1 MHYPRT
7 IGVDFDLR
15 FLRVGEDWRTKRSA
29 GADLEALRL
38 PPDASESQRM
48 IARYVE
54 ENGLTGLPAV
64 LGVPAENVFLNILT
78 LPSGTRQAR
87 NAAVREH
94 LEGLRALSG
103 SETVSDVFPL
113 AMRGGRRRMLLGVAR
128 RDAVN
133 ALIDP
138 LLIAG
143 MKIVAT
149 IPVSLA
155 FFNRALAQ
163 VPRRRALVVL
173 CPVSET
179 GVEVL
184 AGADRTL
191 CGVWR
196 LPLNLLDQPEGEDAL
211 QAFARELADLLPRQV
226 GDDFAV
232 PDVVWCGEA
241 PLPEPLAERL
251 ERAIGARPVPLEP
264 WLSEPG
270 RATRRPALAS
280 ALPQCAPGSAGL
292 RLNLL
297 PSPMRERIARLARL
311 PYGLAAALLFAA
323 FSASLAFQ
331 AFQRDETA
339 RHRLETAQ
347 SQWREMQALQAVEA
361 EVQARNAVLSQQA
374 AALRYSAMSPR
385 LMRDLLIAIAEA
397 KHPDD
402 WIVRIADAESYFAAS
417 DSPVAGKLVDL
428 AAAPFSFSP
437 HVIIV
442 EGYTLGADLS
452 SVRTLIETLRQHPRF
467 IAVDLLGDDRVA
479 PDRAQRLLQLIPRIH
494 RFVMEIRIREP

>member
-7 IGVDFDLR
+7 IGVEFDLR
-15 FLRVGEDWRTKRSA
+15 TLRVGEDWRAKRIA
-29 GADLEALRL
+29 GTALEVLRL

-54 ENGLTGLPAV
+54 ENGLPGVPAV

-78 LPSGTRQAR
+78 LPAGTRQAR

-103 SETVSDVFPL
+103 SETVSDFFPL
-113 AMRGGRRRMLLGVAR
+113 ATRGGRRRMLVGVAR

-138 LLIAG
+138 LSIAG
-143 MKIVAT
+143 MKIVAA

-163 VPRRRALVVL
+163 APRRSAVVVL
-173 CPVSET
+173 CPVADA
-179 GVEVL
+179 GVEIL
-184 AGADRTL
+184 AGANRTL

-196 LPLNLLDQPEGEDAL
+196 LPLNFLDQPEGDNAL
-211 QAFARELADLLPRQV
+211 EAIARELADLRPRQTAA
-226 GDDFAV
+226 GSAV
-232 PDVVWCGEA
+232 TEVVWCGEA
-241 PLPEPLAERL
+241 PSPEPVAERL
-251 ERAIGARPVPLEP
+251 ERAIGARPVPLTA
-264 WLSEPG
+264 WLSESG
-270 RATRRPALAS
+270 RTNRRPALAS
-280 ALPQCAPGSAGL
+280 ALPQGAPGSVGL

-297 PSPMRERIARLARL
+297 PSPMRERVARLARL
-311 PYGLAAALLFAA
+311 PYRLAAALLFAA

-331 AFQRDETA
+331 AFQRDEAA
-339 RHRLETAQ
+339 RRRLESAQ
-347 SQWREMQALQAVEA
+347 SLWREMQALQQMEA
-361 EVQARNAVLSQQA
+361 ELQARNAVLSTQA

-385 LMRDLLIAIAEA
+385 LMRELLIAIAEA

-402 WIVRIADAESYFAAS
+402 LIVRIADAESYFAAPE
-417 DSPVAGKLVDL
+417 SPVAGEPPPPTTE
-428 AAAPFSFSP
+428 PFSVSP

-467 IAVDLLGDDRVA
+467 TAVDLLGDDRVA

>member
-15 FLRVGEDWRTKRSA
+15 FLRVGEDWRTRRSA
-29 GADLEALRL
+29 DADLEALRL

-54 ENGLTGLPAV
+54 ENGLTGVPAV

-78 LPSGTRQAR
+78 LPSGSPQAR
-87 NAAVREH
+87 DAAVREH

-113 AMRGGRRRMLLGVAR
+113 ATRGGRRRMLLGVAR

-143 MKIVAT
+143 MKIVAA

-155 FFNRALAQ
+155 FFNRAQTQA
-163 VPRRRALVVL
+163 PRRRALVVL
-173 CPVSET
+173 CPVAET

-184 AGADRTL
+184 VGADRTL

-211 QAFARELADLLPRQV
+211 RAFASELAEIRPRHAED
-226 GDDFAV
+226 GSAG

-241 PLPEPLAERL
+241 PLPEPVAERL
-251 ERAIGARPVPLEP
+251 ARATGARPVPLAT
-264 WLSEPG
+264 WLSETG
-270 RATRRPALAS
+270 RAPRRPALAS
-280 ALPQCAPGSAGL
+280 ALPQSAPGAAGL

-297 PSPMRERIARLARL
+297 PSPMRERVAQLARL
-311 PYGLAAALLFAA
+311 PFRLAAALLIAA

-339 RHRLETAQ
+339 RRRLESAQ
-347 SQWREMQALQAVEA
+347 SQWREMQALQDEEA
-361 EVQARNAVLSQQA
+361 ELQARNAVLFQQA

-402 WIVRIADAESYFAAS
+402 WIVRIADAESYFAAPE
-417 DSPVAGKLVDL
+417 SPVAGKPDDP

-479 PDRAQRLLQLIPRIH
+479 PDRAPSLLQLIPHIH